1 MPVVVLQLFR
11 LQENHMQ
18 LIQAYQLK
26 ENELESY
33 RRLLEMHGIWVS
45 IIISNLLKCY
55 FYYVIRVNQICF
67 ISSVILITF

>member
-1 MPVVVLQLFR
+1 MLQLFR

-26 ENELESY
+26 ESELESY

-45 IIISNLLKCY
+45 FIISI
-55 FYYVIRVNQICF
+55 FF
-67 ISSVILITF
+67 

>member
-1 MPVVVLQLFR
+1 MLQLFR

-26 ENELESY
+26 ESELESY

-45 IIISNLLKCY
+45 FIISIFFKLCCY
-55 FYYVIRVNQICF
+55 YGIRVKQM
-67 ISSVILITF
+67 